1 MWKEVLVNRRC
12 PSSFL
17 LRVILICIL
26 DRHMKSFVNGKAWLK
41 DAACWFLVCCIL
53 HPLFYPLSSLW
64 LLLPLA
70 ALSLLFLLSLPLS
83 ATRTQHNLL
92 LLATTT
98 LREVLFITINN
109 NIRWLCQL
117 LLLLLL
123 LLFKGVSDL
132 RQLCLEEVVKMLSW
146 RVVSC
151 IHLEWC
157 EREVLIKLLL
167 MRMKVVVKFE
177 FVAKNSVLRVMW
189 CLLFFLSGTAT
200 D

>member
-26 DRHMKSFVNGKAWLK
+26 DRHIKSFVNGKAWVK

-53 HPLFYPLSSLW
+53 QPLFYPLSSLW
-64 LLLPLA
+64 LLLLLA

-83 ATRTQHNLL
+83 TSWTQHLSL

-98 LREVLFITINN
+98 LREVLFINN
-109 NIRWLCQL
+109 NIRRLCQL

-123 LLFKGVSDL
+123 LLLKGVSDL
-132 RQLCLEEVVKMLSW
+132 RQLRLEEVVKMLSW
-146 RVVSC
+146 RLVGHIS
-151 IHLEWC
+151 LEWC

-167 MRMKVVVKFE
+167 MRMRVVVKFE
-177 FVAKNSVLRVMW
+177 FVAKNSVLRVVW